1 MTPLDHLRFWLASL
15 DEDLQ
20 HEIAFA
26 LVPALVYD
34 PNGRCFR
41 SERDFGIKDLS
52 EWLAPTRFA
61 LRGIG
66 KVTSAAAMIDY
77 VFGEA
82 PSQEPP
88 PRGAVHGI
96 CIVAAR
102 GSLSRSSNPSG
113 SWCRCVLAVG
123 LSPARSGWWPASRGG
138 DPTGTERR

>member
-26 LVPALVYD
+26 LVPALVDD

-82 PSQEPP
+82 PSQESKIIWERIKEGWQALKRERIGPDALTAWA
-88 PRGAVHGI
+88 GA
-96 CIVAAR
+96 A
-102 GSLSRSSNPSG
+102 
-113 SWCRCVLAVG
+113 LAEKLKALG
-123 LSPARSGWWPASRGG
+123 MPDPGG
-138 DPTGTERR
+138 PTAIWH